1 MNLTLINLWYNGIW
15 LILSIILID
24 GQTSHEYTVDR
35 ATHESILH
43 LFLSPDWGL
52 N

>member
-1 MNLTLINLWYNGIW
+1 MGLWCNGIW
-15 LILSIILID
+15 LILSIILIE

-35 ATHESILH
+35 ATHEPILH
-43 LFLSPDWGL
+43 LFLSPYWEL